1 MPSWR
6 LLPALVA
13 GMSVA
18 VAPGCQR
25 SEKRALGP
33 GHNPAEVW
41 LARIGTG
48 PAQTARVCARG
59 AADRFA
65 LALCNKTTPT
75 IRGLEELYRV
85 LRLDQP
91 AEMLAATTIHSLG
104 LSARTVSALNPRVLV
119 FQNISDKSRTPTY
132 EQVAAAG
139 FARGEQ
145 LVELAALDPG
155 TYDFNFY
162 LLRFEQACNR
172 TRCTP
177 DDLLTEKIEHGWTS
191 WTLYSDHDLE
201 DTPLDCISC
210 HRPFGPGEHRQFL
223 MRQTMTPWMHWGH
236 FRGGTER
243 SLCSGAPSDGSAG
256 QTVAVADGLDL
267 LRAVEGAA
275 GRYAGVS
282 VAKLHAA
289 LSGDIFSSFVTDADG
304 LVRLSPYGQRYNYPG
319 GQTDFPTREVLCE
332 RFRTGAS
339 PTWEKLR
346 RESRERGLN
355 VPYYAP
361 DVTDP
366 QRRAEVGAD
375 RAAFLRR
382 HADED
387 AVDVAAAFLAA
398 DTGAAVGFVP
408 RDDETAPEILRAMCV
423 RCHNAKTEPQL
434 RRARFNADSID
445 RIDPVTATAVR
456 RRLSLPRS
464 SPELM
469 PPVRVGELP
478 GWAIARI
485 NRYLADHCAD
495 PGACG

>member
-1 MPSWR
+1 MYCSWGWAPQESIDCAR
-6 LLPALVA
+6 S
-13 GMSVA
+13 GK
-18 VAPGCQR
+18 VAPR
-25 SEKRALGP
+25 PSPED
-33 GHNPAEVW
+33 VW
-41 LARIGTG
+41 LSRIGTG
-48 PAQTARVCARG
+48 SAQTARVCARG
-59 AADRFA
+59 ATDRFA
-65 LALCNKTTPT
+65 RALCANPPPT
-75 IRGLEELYRV
+75 IAGLEELYRV

-91 AEMLAATTIHSLG
+91 AEMVAATTTHSLA
-104 LSARTVSALNPRVLV
+104 LSARTVSALNPRVFV
-119 FQNISDKSRTPTY
+119 FQNISDKSRSPTY
-132 EQVAAAG
+132 DQVAAAG
-139 FARGEQ
+139 FVRGEQ
-145 LVELAALDPG
+145 LVELGALDPK

-191 WTLYSDHDLE
+191 WTLYADHDLE

-236 FRGGTER
+236 FRGGDER
-243 SLCSGAPSDGSAG
+243 SLCSALRPDGSAG
-256 QTVAVADGLDL
+256 QVVAVADGLDL

-275 GRYAGVS
+275 GRYAGVP

-289 LSGDIFSSFVTDADG
+289 LSGDIFSSFVTDGEG
-304 LVRLSPYGQRYNYPG
+304 LVRLSPYGQRYNYPN

-339 PTWEKLR
+339 PTWERLR
-346 RESRERGLN
+346 RESRERGLH

-366 QRRAEVGAD
+366 RRRAEVAAD

-387 AVDVAAAFLAA
+387 AVEVAAAFLAA
-398 DTGAAVGFVP
+398 DTGTAVGFVP
-408 RDDETAPEILRAMCV
+408 RDDETVPEILRAMCV
-423 RCHNAKTEPQL
+423 RCHNAKTEPHL
-434 RRARFNADSID
+434 RRARFNAESID
-445 RIDPVTATAVR
+445 RIDPVVATAVR

-464 SPELM
+464 APELM
-469 PPVRVGELP
+469 PPVRFGELP

-485 NRYLADHCAD
+485 DRYLADHCAD
-495 PGACG
+495 RGACD